1 MSIDIYI
8 RTYEKDLKWLKYCLR
23 SINKFVTGYRDII
36 ICIPEDQAHLLDG
49 WNLTKEKIV
58 TCPVYKD
65 DYLGQQISKIY
76 AYGYSDADIITFV
89 DSDLIFHT
97 KTNLSEHLKGDQ
109 IISYKTHYSKVE
121 GAIAWKAIT
130 EKALGQEVEY
140 EMMRRHLFLYYRDT
154 LKSCVGEFRQRT
166 GMELSDYIQK
176 QPFRQFSE
184 FNYLSAY
191 TDLIAQDQRY
201 LFKDTETIMMPEMK
215 LKQYWSWSD
224 LTEEERNEI
233 EEIVK

>member
-1 MSIDIYI
+1 MIIDIYV

-36 ICIPEDQAHLLDG
+36 ICIPEDQAYLLDG
-49 WNLTKEKIV
+49 WNLTKEKVV

-76 AYGYSDADIITFV
+76 AYGDSDADIIMFA
-89 DSDLIFHT
+89 DSDLVFHT
-97 KTNLSEHLKGDQ
+97 KTDLSEYMDGDK
-109 IISYKTHYSKVE
+109 ILSYKTHYSKVE

-130 EKALGQEVEY
+130 EKALGQEVEF
-140 EMMRRHLFLYYRDT
+140 EMMRRHPFLYYRDT

-166 GMELSDYIQK
+166 GKELSDYIQR
-176 QPFRQFSE
+176 QAFRQFSE

-191 TDLIAQDQRY
+191 TDLVAQDQRY
-201 LFKDTETIMMPEMK
+201 LFQDTENLSLPDTK
-215 LKQYWSWSD
+215 LKQFWSWSN
-224 LTEEERNEI
+224 LTEEEKTEI
-233 EEIVK
+233 EGILK